1 MPRQVLLKKRMTQQ
15 MIKNLSLINLELE
28 EKVSRYDGTSEKN
41 ENILPCKINDLK
53 IDLVSVK
60 SNKSSYYNIQ
70 KLKKNIIHINRAS

>member
-1 MPRQVLLKKRMTQQ
+1 